1 MKQFS
6 KSIVTFAIFTL
17 ALSATECFAGTTY
30 TFTVR
35 CPNSSQ
41 VYEWGVGDIDPGKEY
56 LRVVTGTKFPGC
68 SVSDYTD
75 ADSYL
80 PKERVSHEAAVIQ
93 GVPLIGPIICGIFGC

>member
-1 MKQFS
+1 MKLSS
-6 KSIVTFAIFTL
+6 KAVITFAICFL
-17 ALSATECFAGTTY
+17 SLSASECFATTY

-35 CPNSSQ
+35 CPDSSL

-56 LRVVTGTKFPGC
+56 LRGVTGTKFPGC
-68 SVSDYTD
+68 SVGDYTD

-93 GVPLIGPIICGIFGC
+93 GVPLIGPIFCGIFGC